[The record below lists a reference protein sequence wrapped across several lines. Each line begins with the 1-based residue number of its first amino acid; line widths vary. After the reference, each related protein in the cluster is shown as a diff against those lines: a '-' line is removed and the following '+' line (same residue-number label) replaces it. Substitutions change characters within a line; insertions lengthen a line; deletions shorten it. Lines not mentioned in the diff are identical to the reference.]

1 MQEGHSGAPAPCRH
15 IGRGAC
21 STAWTHQVKAMA
33 EPTARRGGYRTWAQ
47 CPCLK
52 PEFPL
57 RAEAELQ
64 HPRDGGSE
72 GEARRLGSPCSCST
86 TSVWHGSL
94 WQAEPGGTLPATASS
109 TQARGRELSW
119 CLVTTSREC
128 SAGELCSLCP
138 SPSAAPPALMAPGFI
153 YTKQASEPGE
163 DSARLLF
170 RREKSSVVV

>member
-1 MQEGHSGAPAPCRH
+1 MPSQHRAQLRAHPGATQLLGQHVPVQEGHSGAPAPCRH
-15 IGRGAC
+15 IGCGAR
-21 STAWTHQVKAMA
+21 STAWTHQAKAMA

-72 GEARRLGSPCSCST
+72 GEACRLGSPCSCST
-86 TSVWHGSL
+86 TSVWHGSP
-94 WQAEPGGTLPATASS
+94 WRAEPGDTLPATASS
-109 TQARGRELSW
+109 TQAKGRELSW

-128 SAGELCSLCP
+128 SAGELRSLCP
-138 SPSAAPPALMAPGFI
+138 HGTWLHLHKTS
-153 YTKQASEPGE
+153 
-163 DSARLLF
+163 
-170 RREKSSVVV
+170 